1 MKLVV
6 DYLKSLLKKGDTII
20 LGCSGGPDS
29 MCLLS
34 LLMKENINVIVA
46 HVNHHVRKESDEE
59 YSYLKSFCEKNNITF
74 EGLDLYDLPKDNFES
89 IARKKRYEFF
99 ESLYNKY
106 HAKYI
111 MTAHHGDD
119 EVETILM
126 RLTRGSNLPGYIGIK
141 KNDGKYV
148 RPLLNVTKE
157 DIINYCRDNN
167 IKYFVDKTNNED
179 SHTRNRYRKEVLPFL
194 KKENKNVHL
203 KYLSFSEE
211 LSKYDEFINKY
222 INKISDLKDNGY
234 INIDVFLKQDRFIQ
248 ERIIINMI
256 KELQKDY
263 ELPVN
268 NEILNNIMEL
278 VSSNNANSE
287 IDLYGNFIA
296 QKSYNKFSIK
306 LKSNSNSFNEVFDNS
321 FENELFIINKVDST
335 LSDSNNV
342 IRLDSKEIKLPLI
355 IRSKEPSD
363 VIDAKNLGHK
373 KVSDIFVDNKVSKDD
388 RNKWPIVVDSNNT
401 ILWIPGIKKSKF
413 AKDKDKNYDIILVS
427 ERKDIN
433 EKCKK
438 E

>member
-6 DYLKSLLKKGDTII
+6 DYLKSLLASGDTII

-34 LLMKENINVIVA
+34 LLMKENISIVVA
-46 HVNHHVRKESDEE
+46 HVNHHVRKESNEE

-89 IARKKRYEFF
+89 VARKKRYEFF

-106 HAKYI
+106 NAKYI

-126 RLTRGSNLPGYIGIK
+126 RITRGSNLPGYIGIK

-157 DIINYCRDNN
+157 DIINYCNNNN

-211 LSKYDEFINKY
+211 LTKYDDFVNNY
-222 INKISDLKDNGY
+222 INNISDLKKDGY
-234 INIDVFLKQDRFIQ
+234 INIDVFLKQDKFIQ
-248 ERIIINMI
+248 ERIIISLI
-256 KELQKDY
+256 KDLQKDY

-268 NEILNNIMEL
+268 NEVLSNIINL
-278 VSSNNANSE
+278 VNSNKANTE
-287 IDLYGNFIA
+287 IDLYGNFIV

-306 LKSNSNSFNEVFDNS
+306 LKRNNDAFNEVFDKS
-321 FENELFIINKVDST
+321 FENELFIINRVDNID
-335 LSDSNNV
+335 SDSNYV

-355 IRSKEPSD
+355 IRSRESSD

-373 KVSDIFVDNKVSKDD
+373 KVSDIFVDSKISKDD

>member
-34 LLMKENINVIVA
+34 LLMKENINIIVA
-46 HVNHHVRKESDEE
+46 HVNHHVRKESGEE
-59 YSYLKSFCEKNNITF
+59 YSYLKSFCEKNNIIF

-99 ESLYNKY
+99 ETLYNKY
-106 HAKYI
+106 NANYI

-157 DIINYCRDNN
+157 DIINYCNDNN

-268 NEILNNIMEL
+268 NEILNNIIEL
-278 VSSNNANSE
+278 VNSNNANSE

-306 LKSNSNSFNEVFDNS
+306 LKSDSNSFNEVFDNS

-342 IRLDSKEIKLPLI
+342 IRLNSKEIKLPLI
-355 IRSKEPSD
+355 IRSRNDSD

-373 KVSDIFVDNKVSKDD
+373 KVSDIFIDNKVSKDD
-388 RNKWPIVVDSNNT
+388 RNKWPILVDSNNT